1 MQKKIFTYFFLLFL
15 SSCGYEA
22 IYTQKNNNINNNFF
36 VSELN
41 LIGDRDINLKIKQK
55 MNNYTSTEKDKNFVL
70 NVSSI
75 SKKMIVAKNTSG
87 VSTIFKITIIINV
100 EIIMK
105 NNYTNNM
112 QIVEDFTYNNIL
124 NKFDLKKYEK
134 EIKRNL
140 AETATNKL
148 LSKLSN
154 I

>member
-1 MQKKIFTYFFLLFL
+1 MQKKIFVYLLLLFL

-22 IYTQKNNNINNNFF
+22 IYTQKNNINNNF
-36 VSELN
+36 SINELN

-55 MNNYTSTEKDKNFVL
+55 LNNYTLIERDKNFTL
-70 NVSSI
+70 NVSST
-75 SKKMIVAKNTSG
+75 SEKAIVAKNTSG
-87 VSTIFKITIIINV
+87 VSTIFKIIIIMDI

-112 QIVEDFTYNNIL
+112 QIVEAFTYNNNL
-124 NKFDLKKYEK
+124 DKFDLKKYEK

-140 AETATNKL
+140 AETATSKL
-148 LSKLSN
+148 ISKLSN

>member
-1 MQKKIFTYFFLLFL
+1 MQKKIFTYFFLLLL

-22 IYTQKNNNINNNFF
+22 IYTQKNNINNNF
-36 VSELN
+36 SINELN

-55 MNNYTSTEKDKNFVL
+55 LNNYTSAEKNKNFVL
-70 NVSSI
+70 NISSI
-75 SKKMIVAKNTSG
+75 SKKIVVAKNTSG
-87 VSTIFKITIIINV
+87 VSTTFKMTIIINI

-112 QIVEDFTYNNIL
+112 QIVEDFTYNSIV

>member
-1 MQKKIFTYFFLLFL
+1 MQKKIFTYFFLLLL

-22 IYTQKNNNINNNFF
+22 IYTQKNNINNNF
-36 VSELN
+36 SINELN

-55 MNNYTSTEKDKNFVL
+55 LNNYTSAEKNKNFVL
-70 NVSSI
+70 NISSI
-75 SKKMIVAKNTSG
+75 SKKIVVAKNTSG
-87 VSTIFKITIIINV
+87 VSTTFKMTIIINI

-112 QIVEDFTYNNIL
+112 QIVENFTYNNIV

-140 AETATNKL
+140 AETATIKL

>member
-1 MQKKIFTYFFLLFL
+1 MQKKIFVYLLLLFL

-22 IYTQKNNNINNNFF
+22 IYTQKNNINNNF
-36 VSELN
+36 SINELN

-55 MNNYTSTEKDKNFVL
+55 LNNYTSAEKNKNFVL
-70 NVSSI
+70 NISSI
-75 SKKMIVAKNTSG
+75 SKKIVLAKNTSG
-87 VSTIFKITIIINV
+87 VSTTFKMTIIINI

-112 QIVEDFTYNNIL
+112 QIVENFTYNNIV

-140 AETATNKL
+140 AETATIKL

>member
-1 MQKKIFTYFFLLFL
+1 MQKKIFVYLLLLFL

-22 IYTQKNNNINNNFF
+22 IYTQKNNINNNF
-36 VSELN
+36 SINELN

-55 MNNYTSTEKDKNFVL
+55 LNNYTSAEKNKNFVL
-70 NVSSI
+70 NISSI
-75 SKKMIVAKNTSG
+75 SKKIVVAKNTSG
-87 VSTIFKITIIINV
+87 VSTTFKMTIIINI

>member
-1 MQKKIFTYFFLLFL
+1 MQKKIFTYFFLLLL

-22 IYTQKNNNINNNFF
+22 IYTQKNNINNNF
-36 VSELN
+36 SINELN

-55 MNNYTSTEKDKNFVL
+55 LNNYTSAEKNKNFVL
-70 NVSSI
+70 NISSI
-75 SKKMIVAKNTSG
+75 SKKIVVAKNTSG
-87 VSTIFKITIIINV
+87 VSTTFKMTIIINI

-112 QIVEDFTYNNIL
+112 QIVENFTYNNIV

>member
-1 MQKKIFTYFFLLFL
+1 MQKKIFVYLLLLFL

-22 IYTQKNNNINNNFF
+22 IYTQKNNINNNF
-36 VSELN
+36 SINELN

-55 MNNYTSTEKDKNFVL
+55 LNNYTSAEKNKNFVL
-70 NVSSI
+70 NISSI
-75 SKKMIVAKNTSG
+75 SKKIVVAKNTSG
-87 VSTIFKITIIINV
+87 VSTTFKMTIIINI

-112 QIVEDFTYNNIL
+112 QIVENFTYNNIV